1 MSDFHQQ
8 ALQFAAEQQS
18 PVWLQGLRAQAAID
32 WQKIIWPTRKTEH
45 WKYTSLASLQKNDL
59 VLLKDNSF
67 QCESTNN
74 AWQQDVE
81 MIGLDAIRLVF
92 VNGIFDPASS
102 SGLTSEV
109 VLFSQANAAQQTIIQ
124 QHLGTVICGDQHI
137 FATLNNAWVN
147 EGVLVYVPR
156 GATLDKPVYIVQVA
170 TVNGKTNSVN
180 QRLLIVLEESTK
192 AEVIEHF
199 VSTAEQQNSF
209 VNALTEIIVGDN
221 AQLQHYRLHLEEEN
235 IQHIGAVHVNLLRN
249 ARMRGFTLAHGSRL
263 KRIDYQINH
272 RGQGAELDLQGVYL
286 PRNNQMVDY
295 HTNVQHWVPHCT
307 TNEVFR
313 GIIADSAQAIFNG
326 RIYIHPLAQKTLA
339 ELSNKN
345 LLTSN
350 KAEVNTK
357 PELEI
362 YADDVKCAHGATIS
376 QLNSTALYYLQSRG
390 VARSEAEVMLSFG
403 FINELLQQV
412 AEPAVR
418 DYLLPRLALLFG
430 RDKTLLSH
438 NDEVLLEMAD

>member
-1 MSDFHQQ
+1 MSDFQQQ
-8 ALQFAAEQQS
+8 ALQLATTQQS
-18 PVWLQGLRAQAAID
+18 PMWLNGLRAQAAFD
-32 WQKIIWPTRKTEH
+32 WQKVIWPTRKTEH
-45 WKYTSLASLQKNDL
+45 WKYTSLASLQKNVPAQWAVAND
-59 VLLKDNSF
+59 S
-67 QCESTNN
+67 
-74 AWQQDVE
+74 WQQDVE
-81 MIGLDAIRLVF
+81 FVAVDAHRLVF
-92 VNGIFDPASS
+92 VNGIFDAASS
-102 SGLTSEV
+102 SALPAEV
-109 VLFSQANAAQQTIIQ
+109 VLFSQANIAQQAVIEQYLGKIVCGE
-124 QHLGTVICGDQHI
+124 QHV
-137 FATLNNAWVN
+137 FATLNNAWMS
-147 EGVLVYVPR
+147 EGVFVHVPR
-156 GATLDKPVYIVQVA
+156 GQTFSRPVYVVHVSTMSTQPA
-170 TVNGKTNSVN
+170 SVN
-180 QRLLIVLEESTK
+180 QRLLVVLDENSQ

-199 VSTAEQQNSF
+199 VSTAEQQNTF
-209 VNALTEIIVGDN
+209 VNALTEIVVGDN

-235 IQHIGAVHVNLLRN
+235 IQHVGAVHVNLLRN
-249 ARMRGFTLAHGSRL
+249 ARMRGFTLALGSRL

-272 RGQGAELDLQGVYL
+272 RGQCAELDLQGVYL

-376 QLNSTALYYLQSRG
+376 QLSSTALYYLQSRG
-390 VARSEAEVMLSFG
+390 ISRSEAEVMLSFG

-412 AEPAVR
+412 VEPAVG
-418 DYLLPRLALLFG
+418 DYLLPRLAVLFG
-430 RDKTLLSH
+430 RDQT
-438 NDEVLLEMAD
+438 LLEMAD

>member
-1 MSDFHQQ
+1 MSDFQQQ
-8 ALQFAAEQQS
+8 ALQLAAQQQS
-18 PVWLQGLRAQAAID
+18 PLWLQGLRAQAAID
-32 WQKIIWPTRKTEH
+32 WQKVIWPTRKTEH
-45 WKYTSLASLQKNDL
+45 WKYTSLASLQKSNL
-59 VLLKDNSF
+59 VLLKNSAS
-67 QCESTNN
+67 QNASVNN
-74 AWQQDVE
+74 SWQQDVE
-81 MIGLDAIRLVF
+81 LIGVDAIRLVF
-92 VNGIFDPASS
+92 VDGVFNTASS
-102 SGLTSEV
+102 TELAAEV
-109 VLFSQANAAQQTIIQ
+109 VLFSQANAAQQAVIQ
-124 QHLGTVICGDQHI
+124 EYLGTVICGEQHV

-147 EGVLVYVPR
+147 EGVLVHVPR
-156 GATLDKPVYIVQVA
+156 GTTLNKPVYVVQVA
-170 TVNGKTNSVN
+170 TVNDQAISVN
-180 QRLLIVLEESTK
+180 QRLLVVLEENAQ
-192 AEVIEHF
+192 AEVIEHYA
-199 VSTAEQQNSF
+199 STAGQQNSF
-209 VNALTEIIVGDN
+209 VNALTEIVVGDN

-286 PRNNQMVDY
+286 PRNKQMVDY

-339 ELSNKN
+339 QLSNKN

-376 QLNSTALYYLQSRG
+376 QLNSTAMYYLQSRG
-390 VARSEAEVMLSFG
+390 ISRSEAEVMMSFG

-430 RDKTLLSH
+430 RDK
-438 NDEVLLEMAD
+438 VLLIRDDALAEAAE